1 MATGIELIA
10 QERKREIEKGFTAE
24 HDQKYPLMAL
34 SAIGGMLTIP
44 GDDPNWTPVESKGPH
59 GLVSLAEKKAQ
70 QASYVELLV
79 IAGALI
85 AAELDRVAHAN
96 MLPKEAITDSEHAS
110 VDQDASALIQTD
122 LDAG

>member
-1 MATGIELIA
+1 MATGVELIA
-10 QERKREIEKGFTAE
+10 TERQRQIEKGFTAE

-44 GDDPNWTPVESKGPH
+44 DDDPNWTPEENKVAN
-59 GLVSLAEKKAQ
+59 GLFSYAEKKAQ
-70 QASYVELLV
+70 QAPYVERLV

-110 VDQDASALIQTD
+110 VDQDATTLIQTN